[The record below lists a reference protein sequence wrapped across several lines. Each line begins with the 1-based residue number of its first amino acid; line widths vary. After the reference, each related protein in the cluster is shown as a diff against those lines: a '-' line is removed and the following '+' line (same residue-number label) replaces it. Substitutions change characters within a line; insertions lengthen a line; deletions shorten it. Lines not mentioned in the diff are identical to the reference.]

1 MIFYKFSEAHM
12 KKQIYFTIIYRCNHS
27 TAYIAVI
34 ADKVLDQF
42 MKDIPGVK
50 NLHTNSENAGF
61 YHGNYSPEP
70 IYILC

>member
-1 MIFYKFSEAHM
+1 MSFYKFNEAKM
-12 KKQIYFTIIYRCNHS
+12 KNHIYFTIIYRCNYS
-27 TAYIAVI
+27 SAYIAAI

-50 NLHTNSENAGF
+50 NLYTNSENAGF
-61 YHGNYSPEP
+61 YHGNYSLEP

>member
-1 MIFYKFSEAHM
+1 MSFYKFNEAKM
-12 KKQIYFTIIYRCNHS
+12 KNQIYFTIIYRCNYS
-27 TAYIAVI
+27 SAYIAAI

-50 NLHTNSENAGF
+50 NLYTNSENAGF
-61 YHGNYSPEP
+61 YHGTYSPEP

>member
-1 MIFYKFSEAHM
+1 M
-12 KKQIYFTIIYRCNHS
+12 KKQIYFIIYRCNHS

>member
-1 MIFYKFSEAHM
+1 MSFYKFSEAQM
-12 KKQIYFTIIYRCNHS
+12 KKKIYFTIIYRCNHS
-27 TAYIAVI
+27 TAYIAAI

-50 NLHTNSENAGF
+50 NLYTSSENASF